1 MELYNK
7 KTTGK
12 YYITASGHYGN
23 IEDDPIREFDGSW
36 LTDDNWRILG
46 ELPDVA
52 RIVYIKQLELAK
64 MFRADSEAGQEARQ
78 RVAELEGAE

>member
-1 MELYNK
+1 MELDNK
-7 KTTGK
+7 KTTGN

-23 IEDDPIREFDGSW
+23 IEDDPIRKFEGSW
-36 LTDDNWRILG
+36 LTGDNWRILS
-46 ELPDVA
+46 ELPDGL

-64 MFRADSEAGQEARQ
+64 MFRADSETGQEARQ